1 MFPKSSKEN
10 SFEYNPIKES
20 DKLISINRGNVFK
33 KNKMRSRFYIRLY
46 TFQLTFV
53 NTGGKIKKN

>member
-33 KNKMRSRFYIRLY
+33 K
-46 TFQLTFV
+46 
-53 NTGGKIKKN
+53 IKWDPDSI